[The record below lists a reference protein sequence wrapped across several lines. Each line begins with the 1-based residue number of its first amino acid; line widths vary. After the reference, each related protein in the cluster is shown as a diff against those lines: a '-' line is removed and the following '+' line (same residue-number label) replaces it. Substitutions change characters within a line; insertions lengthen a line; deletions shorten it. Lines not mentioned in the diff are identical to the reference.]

1 MRFLNATNP
10 HLGVH
15 YPTLNVV
22 HYLHR
27 GEAVLSVGVC
37 QTAEAHNFLDLG
49 ACLAEAVRRTP
60 DARVALIGS
69 GGMTHTFWP
78 MDVILDH
85 ASFRPDDVI
94 SPEARAIDERVL
106 GHWRDG
112 DHAAVL
118 DLYPEYRRFHPE
130 GFFGHYLMLVGAL
143 GGREL
148 PHPRPAALRLRE
160 RRRHGAGARMVR
172 HRRLKADRTK
182 ERRMTLA
189 GWTLPQTPT
198 GRASTVPPPPWHYSG
213 DIIAIDFT
221 ADPARVAEL
230 VPEGFSPRGDG
241 SCTFFFCDWCSSAD
255 RDPRVKDDPA
265 KGPVQGG
272 LRDPQR
278 NLRWPAVR
286 ARAVHLGRFRAFAL
300 ARADPGLPEE
310 ARRNPHDARHR
321 DREGWRAESGRR
333 ALRSPRLES
342 RAATGDRR
350 GDVARKRSPERCQRA
365 RCRRFIRGSGRRS
378 QTISRP
384 CTSSRWSR

>member
-1 MRFLNATNP
+1 MGQGRDTTLVEPGVPKLRAALDACDANTFVIFDTHWFTTIEHVAAGAARHQGTYTSEELPTLISDYAYDYPGAPALAEQLEGATRERGVRFLNATNP

-15 YPTLNVV
+15 YPTLNIV

-27 GEAVLSVGVC
+27 GEAVLSIGVC

-49 ACLAEAVRRTP
+49 ACLARSGRDERP

-85 ASFRPDDVI
+85 ASYRPDDVI

-130 GFFGHYLMLVGAL
+130 GLLRTLPDA
-143 GGREL
+143 GRRARRPRL

-160 RRRHGAGARMVR
+160 RRRYWAGARMVR
-172 HRRLKADRTK
+172 RRRLKAESRRR
-182 ERRMTLA
+182 RRMTLA

-213 DIIAIDFT
+213 DIIAVDFT

-230 VPEGFSPRGDG
+230 VPAGFSPRGDG
-241 SCTFFFCDWCSSAD
+241 SCTFFFCDWCSAAD
-255 RDPRVKDDPA
+255 RDPRVKDDPI
-265 KGPVQGG
+265 KGQYKEAYV
-272 LRDPQR
+272 DPER
-278 NLRWPAVR
+278 NLR
-286 ARAVHLGRFRAFAL
+286 
-300 ARADPGLPEE
+300 
-310 ARRNPHDARHR
+310 
-321 DREGWRAESGRR
+321 
-333 ALRSPRLES
+333 
-342 RAATGDRR
+342 
-350 GDVARKRSPERCQRA
+350 
-365 RCRRFIRGSGRRS
+365 
-378 QTISRP
+378 
-384 CTSSRWSR
+384 